1 MENEEKQIIHPILGA
16 IVEINKGHVASVKG
30 GLGQQVATAL
40 HEVYKKE
47 IDPASGYVLESMQI
61 DESTN
66 AAIYASVVDEKD
78 HYVDTNKYYTVI
90 YAVDPV
96 TVSPVDLIDFKAAAN
111 EMTNDDDQEA
121 DMVVYLDK
129 PHAEAE
135 ISPVMETLKKISAA
149 NRIKLVY
156 GVEALVQHLNGV
168 KNAG

>member
-1 MENEEKQIIHPILGA
+1 MENEENEVIHPILSA
-16 IVEINKGHVASVKG
+16 IVEVNKGHVASVKG
-30 GLGQQVATAL
+30 GLGQQVAAAL
-40 HEVYKKE
+40 HQVYKKE

-66 AAIYASVVDEKD
+66 AAIFAGVVDERD

-96 TVSPVDLIDFKAAAN
+96 TISPVDLIDFKAAAN
-111 EMTNDDDQEA
+111 EMTNDDGQDA

-135 ISPVMETLKKISAA
+135 LSPVMEALKKVSSA
-149 NRIKLVY
+149 NRIKLIY
-156 GVEALVQHLNGV
+156 GVEALVEHLNGV
-168 KNAG
+168 KNA